1 MTALLQRL
9 DKIATNLTP
18 FVLALVLVMGSSVP
32 IRLPTFGAVAPNLA
46 LIAVF
51 YWTIYR
57 PDLLP
62 GAAVLLLGLWQDIL
76 VGAPLGLNAIALL
89 LVHGAIVTQRT
100 FFQGKSFLV
109 IWWAFG
115 LTASLA
121 ALAFWL
127 LTMGYHGMVIDPMP
141 LVFQLALTTAVF
153 PFLTWLFARVHH
165 AILR

>member
-1 MTALLQRL
+1 MTELLQRL
-9 DKIATNLTP
+9 DKVATNLTP
-18 FVLALVLVMGSSVP
+18 FALALVLVLGSSVP
-32 IRLPTFGAVAPNLA
+32 LRLPTFGPVAPNLA

-62 GAAVLLLGLWQDIL
+62 GVAVLLLGLWQDIL
-76 VGAPLGLNAIALL
+76 VGAPLGLNAVTLL
-89 LVHGAIVTQRT
+89 LVHGAIVLQRT
-100 FFQGKSFLV
+100 FFQGKSFPV

-115 LTASLA
+115 LTAALA
-121 ALAFWL
+121 AGVFWL
-127 LTMGYHGMVIDPMP
+127 LTMGYHAAVVDPFP
-141 LVFQLALTTAVF
+141 LLFQCALTTAVF